1 MKTKL
6 SLNILFL
13 LLFITSNAQK
23 ELWGVN
29 TGSEYSVNDP
39 AAYFGNI
46 TKYDINGENPV
57 IMHEFN
63 LIHGAI
69 PKGRLFLAS
78 NGKLYGTT
86 LYGGNFLFNG
96 AQNVYSGVLFEYDLI
111 LNKYTVLHYF
121 DLNNL
126 DEGYNPYVGVIEPTP
141 GVLVGATLNRI
152 LKYDIAS
159 QQITFSNIIPVNNIY
174 NELMMASNGSI
185 YGTSSI
191 GNCSSTIANEPN
203 QGTIF
208 RYNLGTNTV
217 TTLFTYSCS
226 GNNGTAPTR
235 LVEIS
240 PGILLGTNLVGGIHT
255 MTNPGLTGGTIFQFN
270 LNTNVFTTKKDFD
283 YSLHGVMP
291 INLVPGDNGKIY
303 GLCQEGGIPPGN
315 TSTNLS
321 DFRGTLYEYTPA
333 TNAIVVKQYFGLN
346 SFNTPTN
353 LNNFVLYPTSLIK
366 TSLGTFIG
374 TIPNGGLF
382 RWDAGT
388 NTITLPNSLGAP
400 NNSFNNANLI
410 EICRKPSY
418 HEFTPDTFAPAT
430 GSTFTY
436 DIQNTNATT
445 YVWKKDN
452 VVLPAQTTAVL
463 NLPNISQVDSGV
475 YTCTMTNECGTTVTM
490 NLFINVDNLSISFDD
505 YFKNKIKLYP
515 NPTQNNLN
523 IELPK
528 NIDVTIKTIKI
539 ANSLGQ
545 LVSEQN
551 ITNTTIDVSQL
562 QTGMYFITLET
573 NYGNWNGKFV
583 KE

>member
-1 MKTKL
+1 MKKII
-6 SLNILFL
+6 SL
-13 LLFITSNAQK
+13 LLVFPLWGLGVLYAQK

-57 IMHEFN
+57 IMHEFD

-69 PKGRLFLAS
+69 PKGILFLAS

-86 LYGGNFLFNG
+86 RFGGNFLFNG
-96 AQNVYSGVLFEYDLI
+96 AGNVYAGVLFEYDLI

-121 DLNNL
+121 NIDTIG
-126 DEGYNPYVGVIEPTP
+126 EGYNPIIGVIEPTP
-141 GVLVGATLNRI
+141 GILIGATANRI
-152 LKYDIAS
+152 FKYNVATQTIS
-159 QQITFSNIIPVNNIY
+159 FSNIIPTNFIFD
-174 NELMMASNGSI
+174 ELMIASNGFI

-191 GNCSSTIANEPN
+191 GNCTSTIANEPN

-255 MTNPGLTGGTIFQFN
+255 MTNPFLRGGTIFQFN
-270 LNTNVFTTKKDFD
+270 LNTNVFTTKIDFD
-283 YSLHGVMP
+283 YSLHGVKP
-291 INLVPGDNGKIY
+291 INLVKGDNGKLY
-303 GLCQEGGIPPGN
+303 GLCEEGGIPPGN
-315 TSTNLS
+315 TSTNLF

-333 TNAIVVKQYFGLN
+333 TNTIVVKQYFGTTLGN
-346 SFNTPTN
+346 D
-353 LNNFVLYPTSLIK
+353 VRYPTSLMK
-366 TSLGTFIG
+366 TTLGTFIG

-388 NTITLPNSLGAP
+388 NTITIPNSLGAP

-418 HEFTPDTFAPAT
+418 HEFTPDTFAPES

-445 YVWKKDN
+445 YVWKKGN

-463 NLPNISQVDSGV
+463 NLPNITQADSGV
-475 YTCTMTNECGTTVTM
+475 YTCTMSNECGTTVTM

-505 YFKNKIKLYP
+505 YFKNKINLYP

-545 LVSEQN
+545 LVREQN
-551 ITNTTIDVSQL
+551 NTNTTIDVSQL
-562 QTGMYFITLET
+562 QTGMYFITMET
-573 NYGNWNGKFV
+573 NYGNWKGKFI